1 MREIFTA
8 SYKSFYLAVIGSLW
22 GIAIIFAVIQSG
34 LVMEIAIKTVLPGY
48 GLNVSEANGGL
59 LSGLELK
66 KVTYKDIL
74 SADEIRLRPNVG
86 EIIGGDI
93 GIALLDIKNLRIDYV
108 KLEKEIKELMQG
120 DSKKPSY
127 PNAVKIEN
135 ISVDLRDF
143 KYSDID
149 RKSTRLNSSHLKLSR
164 MPSSA

>member
-1 MREIFTA
+1 MREIFAA

-22 GIAIIFAVIQSG
+22 GIAVVFAVIQSG

-86 EIIGGDI
+86 DIIGGDI
-93 GIALLDIKNLRIDYV
+93 GIALLDIKNLRIDYA
-108 KLEKEIKELMQG
+108 KLEKEIKELMKG
-120 DSKKPSY
+120 DGKKPSY
-127 PNAVKIEN
+127 PDEIKIE
-135 ISVDLRDF
+135 
-143 KYSDID
+143 KD

>member
-86 EIIGGDI
+86 DIIGGDI
-93 GIALLDIKNLRIDYV
+93 GIALLDIKNL
-108 KLEKEIKELMQG
+108 
-120 DSKKPSY
+120 
-127 PNAVKIEN
+127 
-135 ISVDLRDF
+135 
-143 KYSDID
+143 
-149 RKSTRLNSSHLKLSR
+149 
-164 MPSSA
+164 